1 MRGVADV
8 ARRMQKYLTQEDGM
22 KTYGVQ
28 LRIDGCYGRAQDS
41 WGGEYADRE
50 SQPHVKIRA
59 MIQIM
64 SGYRPPP
71 PPPRRVDDAVVGIG
85 LCSQVM
91 FATDEETVRPVE
103 CPRR

>member
-8 ARRMQKYLTQEDGM
+8 ARRMQKYLTQGDGM

-28 LRIDGCYGRAQDS
+28 LRIDGGYGRAQDS

-71 PPPRRVDDAVVGIG
+71 PPRRVDDAVGG
-85 LCSQVM
+85 LGRCRQGMV
-91 FATDEETVRPVE
+91 ATDEETVRPVE

>member
-8 ARRMQKYLTQEDGM
+8 ARRMQKYLTQGDGM

-28 LRIDGCYGRAQDS
+28 LRIDGGYGRAQDS

-71 PPPRRVDDAVVGIG
+71 PPRRVDDAVVGIG

>member
-1 MRGVADV
+1 MIALRSDMRGVADV

-28 LRIDGCYGRAQDS
+28 LRIDGGYGRAQDS

-71 PPPRRVDDAVVGIG
+71 SPGRR
-85 LCSQVM
+85 C
-91 FATDEETVRPVE
+91 
-103 CPRR
+103 RRWDRSVQSGYVCGR